1 MRMQSVKFQKGDTV
15 MGRWPGS
22 SLFYKVKVL
31 RYDSESQLYTVIYK
45 DGTELELKEA
55 DMKATTGFISNRRS
69 RSRSRSPSRRSSRS
83 RSPART
89 TRRSSSRIATSAAET
104 PATRKDSKLKD
115 VLMVRLSPV
124 TTPVENNSNSKHGKQ
139 ENDTSNKVIE
149 SPVEVEP
156 EKKVSESRY
165 NLRRRKDDGD
175 AKPDQQVEEKEE
187 KFELKLANA
196 PPPVTTQLEFGGT
209 LGVFC
214 LMLLLPATVL
224 GLILICGQEDA
235 SLMSSP
241 PLPALHSM
249 WDTKA
254 FGIVVLWFLFQ
265 AVLYMLPVGKVVEGM
280 PLKSGE
286 RLKYRM
292 NTLHAFVLT
301 VAALAGLVHQE
312 VDLGYIHSHFLQLA
326 VSSLL
331 LSALLSVYLYVRSR
345 WASQD
350 HLSPGGN
357 SGSLIYDFF
366 MGSELNPRIKGF
378 DLKYFCELRPGLIG
392 WLVINAA
399 MALAEMELHSLDYP
413 SPAMI
418 LVNMFQILYVL
429 DAYWHEEGVLSY
441 MDITHDGFGFMLA
454 FGDLMWVPFTFSLQA
469 YYLVHHPI
477 QLSLPWI
484 AGIATLNIVGY
495 CIFRK
500 ANTQKN
506 TFRRNPSD
514 PTLSHLKTI
523 PTATGKSLLVS
534 GLWGLVRHPNY
545 LGDLI
550 MAVAWSLPC
559 GLTHI
564 LPYFYVIYLAIL
576 LVHREARDE
585 AQCRRKYGSAWDEYC
600 RVVRYRIIPRVY

>member
-1 MRMQSVKFQKGDTV
+1 MPSIKFQSGDTV

-22 SLFYKVKVL
+22 SLFYEVKVL
-31 RYDSESQLYTVIYK
+31 SYDAKSQLYTVIYK
-45 DGTELELKEA
+45 DGTELELREA
-55 DMKATTGFISNRRS
+55 DMKNPTGFKPSR
-69 RSRSRSPSRRSSRS
+69 RSRSRSPSRRRSRS

-89 TRRSSSRIATSAAET
+89 TRRSSSRTVSGTFIAET
-104 PATRKDSKLKD
+104 HTARKEPKLKEA
-115 VLMVRLSPV
+115 LEAK
-124 TTPVENNSNSKHGKQ
+124 PVENNSNNKHENKEG
-139 ENDTSNKVIE
+139 NDTSDKVNE
-149 SPVEVEP
+149 KPADVETD
-156 EKKVSESRY
+156 KKIVESRY

-175 AKPDQQVEEKEE
+175 AKPAEQTEEVEQKP
-187 KFELKLANA
+187 AVATA
-196 PPPVTTQLEFGGT
+196 PITTELEFGGR

-214 LMLLLPATVL
+214 MTLLLPATVL
-224 GLILICGQEDA
+224 GLMVVCGQKDA

-241 PLPALHSM
+241 PLPSLDSL
-249 WDTKA
+249 WDLQV
-254 FGIVVLWFLFQ
+254 FGIVVLWLLFQ
-265 AVLYMLPVGKVVEGM
+265 ALLYVVEGM
-280 PLKSGE
+280 PLKNGD

-301 VAALAGLVHQE
+301 VAALGAAVHQE
-312 VDLGYIHSHFLQLA
+312 VDLSYIHNHFLQLA

-331 LSALLSVYLYVRSR
+331 CSVLLSVYLYVRSR
-345 WASQD
+345 WATQD
-350 HLSPGGN
+350 QLAPGGN
-357 SGSLIYDFF
+357 SGSVIYDFF

-399 MALAEMELHSLDYP
+399 MALAEMKLHHLDYP

-418 LVNMFQILYVL
+418 LVNCFHLLYVL
-429 DAYWHEEGVLSY
+429 DAYLHEEGVLSY

-469 YYLVHHPI
+469 YYLVHHPNH
-477 QLSLPWI
+477 LSLPWI
-484 AGIATLNIVGY
+484 VGIVTLNVIGF

-500 ANTQKN
+500 ANSQKN
-506 TFRRNPSD
+506 AFRRNPSD

-550 MAVAWSLPC
+550 MALAWSLPC
-559 GLTHI
+559 GFTHI
-564 LPYFYVIYLAIL
+564 LPYFYVIYLSIL

-585 AQCRRKYGSAWDEYC
+585 AQCRRKYGSAWDDYC
-600 RVVRYRIIPRVY
+600 REVRYRIIPRVY

>member
-1 MRMQSVKFQKGDTV
+1 MRMPSIKFQSGDTV

-22 SLFYKVKVL
+22 SLFYEVKVL
-31 RYDSESQLYTVIYK
+31 SYDAKSQLYTVIYK
-45 DGTELELKEA
+45 DGTELELREA
-55 DMKATTGFISNRRS
+55 DMKNPTGFKPSR
-69 RSRSRSPSRRSSRS
+69 RSRSRSPSRRRSRS

-89 TRRSSSRIATSAAET
+89 TRRSSSRTVSGTFIAET
-104 PATRKDSKLKD
+104 HTARKEPKLKEA
-115 VLMVRLSPV
+115 LEVRLIPV
-124 TTPVENNSNSKHGKQ
+124 AKPVENNSNNKHENKEG
-139 ENDTSNKVIE
+139 NDTSDKVNE
-149 SPVEVEP
+149 KPADVETD
-156 EKKVSESRY
+156 KKIVESRY

-175 AKPDQQVEEKEE
+175 AKPAEQTEEVEQKP
-187 KFELKLANA
+187 AVATA
-196 PPPVTTQLEFGGT
+196 PITTELEFGGR

-214 LMLLLPATVL
+214 MTLLLPATVL
-224 GLILICGQEDA
+224 GLMVVCGQKDA

-241 PLPALHSM
+241 PLPSLDSL
-249 WDTKA
+249 WDLQV
-254 FGIVVLWFLFQ
+254 FGIVVLWLLFQ
-265 AVLYMLPVGKVVEGM
+265 ALLYVLPVGKVVEGM
-280 PLKSGE
+280 PLKNGD

-301 VAALAGLVHQE
+301 VAALGAAVHQE
-312 VDLGYIHSHFLQLA
+312 VDLSYIHNHFLQLA

-331 LSALLSVYLYVRSR
+331 CSVLLSVYLYVRSR
-345 WASQD
+345 WATQD
-350 HLSPGGN
+350 QLAPGGN
-357 SGSLIYDFF
+357 SGSVIYDFF

-399 MALAEMELHSLDYP
+399 MALAEMKLHHLDYP

-418 LVNMFQILYVL
+418 LVNCFHLLYVL
-429 DAYWHEEGVLSY
+429 DAYLHEEGVLSY

-469 YYLVHHPI
+469 YYLVHHPNH
-477 QLSLPWI
+477 LSLPWI
-484 AGIATLNIVGY
+484 VGIVTLNVIGF

-500 ANTQKN
+500 ANSQKN
-506 TFRRNPSD
+506 AFRRNPSD

-550 MAVAWSLPC
+550 MALAWSLPC
-559 GLTHI
+559 GFTHI
-564 LPYFYVIYLAIL
+564 LPYFYVIYLSIL

-585 AQCRRKYGSAWDEYC
+585 AQCRRKYGSAWDDYC
-600 RVVRYRIIPRVY
+600 REVRYRIIPRVY

>member
-1 MRMQSVKFQKGDTV
+1 MRMPSIKFQSGDTV

-22 SLFYKVKVL
+22 SLFYEVKVL
-31 RYDSESQLYTVIYK
+31 SYDAKSQLYTVIYK
-45 DGTELELKEA
+45 DGTELELREA
-55 DMKATTGFISNRRS
+55 DMKNPTGFKPSRRS
-69 RSRSRSPSRRSSRS
+69 RSRSRSPSRRRSRS

-89 TRRSSSRIATSAAET
+89 TRRSSSRTVSGTFIAET
-104 PATRKDSKLKD
+104 HTARKEPKLKEA
-115 VLMVRLSPV
+115 LEAK
-124 TTPVENNSNSKHGKQ
+124 PVENNSNNKHENKEG
-139 ENDTSNKVIE
+139 NDTSDKVNE
-149 SPVEVEP
+149 KPADVETD
-156 EKKVSESRY
+156 KKIVESRY

-175 AKPDQQVEEKEE
+175 AKPAEQTEEVEQKP
-187 KFELKLANA
+187 AVATA
-196 PPPVTTQLEFGGT
+196 PITTELEFGGR

-214 LMLLLPATVL
+214 MTLLLPATVL
-224 GLILICGQEDA
+224 GLMVVCGQKDA

-241 PLPALHSM
+241 PLPSLDSL
-249 WDTKA
+249 WDLQV
-254 FGIVVLWFLFQ
+254 FGIVVLWLLFQ
-265 AVLYMLPVGKVVEGM
+265 ALLYVLPVGKVVEGM
-280 PLKSGE
+280 PLKNGD

-301 VAALAGLVHQE
+301 VAALGAAVHQE
-312 VDLGYIHSHFLQLA
+312 VDLSYIHNHFLQLA

-331 LSALLSVYLYVRSR
+331 CSVLLSVYLYVRSR
-345 WASQD
+345 WATQD
-350 HLSPGGN
+350 QLAPGGN
-357 SGSLIYDFF
+357 SGSVIYDFF

-399 MALAEMELHSLDYP
+399 MALAEMKLHHLDYP

-418 LVNMFQILYVL
+418 LVNCFHLLYVL
-429 DAYWHEEGVLSY
+429 DAYLHEEGVLSY

-469 YYLVHHPI
+469 YYLVHHPNH
-477 QLSLPWI
+477 LSLPWI
-484 AGIATLNIVGY
+484 VGIVTLNVIGF

-500 ANTQKN
+500 ANSQKN
-506 TFRRNPSD
+506 AFRRNPSD

-550 MAVAWSLPC
+550 MALAWSLPC
-559 GLTHI
+559 GFTHI
-564 LPYFYVIYLAIL
+564 LPYFYVIYLSIL

-585 AQCRRKYGSAWDEYC
+585 AQCRRKYGSAWDDYC
-600 RVVRYRIIPRVY
+600 REVRYRIIPRVY

>member
-1 MRMQSVKFQKGDTV
+1 MRMPSIKFQSGDTV

-22 SLFYKVKVL
+22 SLFYEVKVL
-31 RYDSESQLYTVIYK
+31 SYDAKSQLYTVIYK
-45 DGTELELKEA
+45 DGTELELREA
-55 DMKATTGFISNRRS
+55 DMKNPTGFKPSRRS
-69 RSRSRSPSRRSSRS
+69 RSRSRSPSRRRSRS

-89 TRRSSSRIATSAAET
+89 TRRSSSRTVSGTFIAET
-104 PATRKDSKLKD
+104 HTARKEPKLKEA
-115 VLMVRLSPV
+115 LEVRLIPV
-124 TTPVENNSNSKHGKQ
+124 AKPVENNSNNKHENKEG
-139 ENDTSNKVIE
+139 NDTSDKVNE
-149 SPVEVEP
+149 KPADVETD
-156 EKKVSESRY
+156 KKIVESRY

-175 AKPDQQVEEKEE
+175 AKPAEQTEEVEQKP
-187 KFELKLANA
+187 AVATA
-196 PPPVTTQLEFGGT
+196 PITTELEFGGR

-214 LMLLLPATVL
+214 MTLLLPATVL
-224 GLILICGQEDA
+224 GLMVVCGQKDA

-241 PLPALHSM
+241 PLPSLDSL
-249 WDTKA
+249 WDLQV
-254 FGIVVLWFLFQ
+254 FGIVVLWLLFQ
-265 AVLYMLPVGKVVEGM
+265 ALLYVLPVGKVVEGM
-280 PLKSGE
+280 PLKNGD

-301 VAALAGLVHQE
+301 VAALGAAVHQE
-312 VDLGYIHSHFLQLA
+312 VDLSYIHNHFLQLA

-331 LSALLSVYLYVRSR
+331 CSVLLSVYLYVRSR
-345 WASQD
+345 WATQD
-350 HLSPGGN
+350 QLAPGGN
-357 SGSLIYDFF
+357 SGSVIYDFF

-399 MALAEMELHSLDYP
+399 MALAEMKLHHLDYP

-418 LVNMFQILYVL
+418 LVNCFHLLYVL
-429 DAYWHEEGVLSY
+429 DAYLHEEGVLSY

-469 YYLVHHPI
+469 YYLVHHPNH
-477 QLSLPWI
+477 LSLPWI
-484 AGIATLNIVGY
+484 VGIVTLNVIGF

-500 ANTQKN
+500 ANSQKN
-506 TFRRNPSD
+506 AFRRNPSD

-550 MAVAWSLPC
+550 MALAWSLPC
-559 GLTHI
+559 GFTHI
-564 LPYFYVIYLAIL
+564 LPYFYVIYLSIL

-585 AQCRRKYGSAWDEYC
+585 AQCRRKYGSAWDDYC
-600 RVVRYRIIPRVY
+600 REVRYRIIPRVY

>member
-1 MRMQSVKFQKGDTV
+1 MPSIKFQSGDTV

-22 SLFYKVKVL
+22 SLFYEVKVL
-31 RYDSESQLYTVIYK
+31 SYDAKNQLYTVIYK
-45 DGTELELKEA
+45 DGTELELREA
-55 DMKATTGFISNRRS
+55 DMKNPTGFKPSR
-69 RSRSRSPSRRSSRS
+69 RSRSRSPSRRRSRS

-89 TRRSSSRIATSAAET
+89 TRRSSSRTVSGTFIAET
-104 PATRKDSKLKD
+104 HNARKEPKLEE
-115 VLMVRLSPV
+115 VLEVRLVPV
-124 TTPVENNSNSKHGKQ
+124 VRTCPLCVYFQK
-139 ENDTSNKVIE
+139 
-149 SPVEVEP
+149 PAEVEP
-156 EKKVSESRY
+156 EKKVVESRY

-175 AKPDQQVEEKEE
+175 AKPAEQTEEAEQKP
-187 KFELKLANA
+187 AVARA
-196 PPPVTTQLEFGGT
+196 PITTELEFGGR

-214 LMLLLPATVL
+214 MTLLLPVTVL
-224 GLILICGQEDA
+224 GLMVVCSQEDA

-241 PLPALHSM
+241 PLPGLDSL
-249 WDTKA
+249 WDLQV
-254 FGIVVLWFLFQ
+254 FGMVVLWLIFQ
-265 AVLYMLPVGKVVEGM
+265 ALLYVLPVGKVVEGM
-280 PLKSGE
+280 PLKNGE

-292 NTLHAFVLT
+292 NTLYAFVLT
-301 VAALAGLVHQE
+301 VAALGAAAHHKM
-312 VDLGYIHSHFLQLA
+312 DLGYIHSHFLQLA

-331 LSALLSVYLYVRSR
+331 CSVLLSVYLYVRSR
-345 WASQD
+345 WATQD
-350 HLSPGGN
+350 MLAPGGN
-357 SGSLIYDFF
+357 SGSVIYDFF

-399 MALAEMELHSLDYP
+399 MALAEMQLHHLDYP

-418 LVNMFQILYVL
+418 LVNCFHLLYVL

-477 QLSLPWI
+477 HLSLPWI
-484 AGIATLNIVGY
+484 VGIITLNGY
-495 CIFRK
+495 IFRK
-500 ANTQKN
+500 ANSQKN
-506 TFRRNPSD
+506 AFRRNPSD

-550 MAVAWSLPC
+550 MALAWSLPC
-559 GLTHI
+559 GFTHI
-564 LPYFYVIYLAIL
+564 LPYFYVIYLSIL

-585 AQCRRKYGSAWDEYC
+585 AQCRRKYGSAWDDYC
-600 RVVRYRIIPRVY
+600 REVPYRIIPRVY